1 MREFCYINWSLFAL
15 ICALSKQWFKPDNRL
30 KTIKGYLRQAEE
42 ILNTEFLE
50 RIFNKNNENKLM
62 YYRLAPLSLFSI
74 FTSVLILSA
83 AISSTRVNAEEP
95 LQESPAHSTTIFGS
109 LAFKRCLISQ
119 GAYQIDAQCATLERH
134 ENPDDANSKLIELS
148 IVKLSSHSS
157 KPAADAFTLI
167 QGGPGSSSIDLLISY
182 SNVLNGIRA
191 NRDILVVD
199 QRGTGRSN
207 VLTCPEMQ
215 EATDVIDPEKIKQL
229 SQQCLDALGA
239 DPRFY
244 TTSVAVQDLDA
255 VRQAA
260 GYEQLS
266 VYGVS
271 YGTRVAQH
279 YLRRFPEKT
288 RAVILDGVTPIGLN
302 LAGGEIARRSQAAF
316 DQMAERCKTSTAC
329 NKQFGDIALKFK
341 ELRARLSEAPV
352 TVSLLHPV
360 SGELIDEE
368 LSEQDLYGVLRLMA
382 YSTESNALLPMLISQ
397 AHAKN
402 YIPLTAQ
409 TLMVGSE
416 FSKDLAIAM
425 SNAIVC
431 TEDAPYVTASDVQGL
446 DNTYFGNDMANSIAA
461 MCEVFPRGLKDD
473 DFFEPFDSDVPVLI
487 LSGETDPITPPENG
501 EQAAKMLSNSK
512 HVVVPAHGHGVFVRG
527 CVLQLGSQ
535 FIKEGS
541 FENLKTDCIKRERP
555 MPFFNNNA
563 GPTS

>member
-1 MREFCYINWSLFAL
+1 
-15 ICALSKQWFKPDNRL
+15 
-30 KTIKGYLRQAEE
+30 
-42 ILNTEFLE
+42 
-50 RIFNKNNENKLM
+50 M

-74 FTSVLILSA
+74 FTLALILFT
-83 AISSTRVNAEEP
+83 AISSTRVNAEEIS
-95 LQESPAHSTTIFGS
+95 QESLAHTMTAFGS

-119 GAYQIDAQCATLERH
+119 DAYQIDAQCASLARH
-134 ENPDDANSKLIELS
+134 ENPNDANSKLIELS
-148 IVKLSSHSS
+148 VVKLPSHSS
-157 KPAADAFTLI
+157 KPTADAFTLI

-207 VLTCPEMQ
+207 VLTCPDMQ
-215 EATDVIDPEKIKQL
+215 AATDVIDPEKIKQL
-229 SQQCLDALGA
+229 SQQCLDELDA

-255 VRQAA
+255 VRHAA
-260 GYEQLS
+260 GYEQFSL
-266 VYGVS
+266 YGVS

-279 YLRRFPEKT
+279 YLRRFPDKA
-288 RAVILDGVTPIGLN
+288 RAVILDGVTPVGLN

-316 DQMAERCKTSTAC
+316 DQMAERCKTSAAC
-329 NKQFGDIALKFK
+329 NKQFGDISLKFK
-341 ELRARLSEAPV
+341 ELRARLSQAPV

-461 MCEVFPRGLKDD
+461 MCEVFPRGVKDD
-473 DFFEPFDSDVPVLI
+473 DFFEPFDSDVPVFI

-501 EQAAKMLSNSK
+501 EQAAKMFSNSK
-512 HVVVPAHGHGVFVRG
+512 HLAVPAHGHGVFARG
-527 CVLQLGSQ
+527 CALQLGSQ

-541 FENLKTDCIKRERP
+541 FENLKTGCIKRERP